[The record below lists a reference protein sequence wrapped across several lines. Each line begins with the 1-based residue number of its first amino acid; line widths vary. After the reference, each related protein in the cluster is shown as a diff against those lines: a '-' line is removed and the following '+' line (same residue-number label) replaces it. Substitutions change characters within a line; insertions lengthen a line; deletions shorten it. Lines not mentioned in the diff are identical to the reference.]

1 MFGLSFL
8 QEVQIFPFFGLM
20 FWVGPLDSKPIVLS
34 FAFHLFSSFGTFL
47 YTSCAYGLC
56 LVLIRH
62 LTAYSKIF
70 FLPFPSLLSHP
81 LCYQFLVFRKIYCL
95 SPNGMNTSMYF
106 YVLSHWLHLA
116 SSIVVILLKFYFF
129 DCWVHQYVAGN
140 IFFFTQK
147 IVEYNCTTVSGFH
160 ITSFLFLFL
169 FYIFGFLF
177 SKFLNY
183 KF

>member
-47 YTSCAYGLC
+47 YMSCAYGLC

-95 SPNGMNTSMYF
+95 SPNGMNTSTYF

-140 IFFFTQK
+140 IFFSLRRLWS
-147 IVEYNCTTVSGFH
+147 TTVQR
-160 ITSFLFLFL
+160 FLAFILQAFYFYFYFIFLVFC
-169 FYIFGFLF
+169 FQNF
-177 SKFLNY
+177 
-183 KF
+183 